1 MNRDVTYKDSL
12 LFHIST
18 MKILCPVF
26 GIIML
31 VLGFI
36 EAKDGYYVITGL
48 GVIGL
53 LLMIYITLKVNKKK
67 TFSYMMT
74 EDDITFKEG
83 NNEKKYAY
91 EDITKLVDDGKTLT
105 IYSKEGVIAQLSSL
119 EFEVADLA
127 ELVEECTDHKIPYED
142 IEGSKEAPSRMPS
155 VSVTKPVM
163 LVLTLIQLVSLVA
176 GMIGA
181 LDSLVV
187 SGLISVVVPVLAGIY
202 YLGLTAEGNQPAI
215 KELYGLFFCNFII
228 PTITGWLVLFT
239 KYAMENT
246 RPLIYASII
255 VFLIIFVFYRWIGE
269 KAGLPRDALFTCFL
283 VIFIPLALCWIN
295 DPLAKVTNTEE
306 CIITKTEHYTT
317 KFSQVYHFNVK
328 TGKKKFTYRATA
340 KEFKQ
345 YKKGDTIT
353 ITTKTGPFAVSYKE
367 IKK

>member
-18 MKILCPVF
+18 MKFLCPVF

-142 IEGSKEAPSRMPS
+142 VEGTKEAPSRMPA

-187 SGLISVVVPVLAGIY
+187 GGLISIVIPVLAGIY
-202 YLGLTAEGNQPAI
+202 
-215 KELYGLFFCNFII
+215 
-228 PTITGWLVLFT
+228 
-239 KYAMENT
+239 
-246 RPLIYASII
+246 
-255 VFLIIFVFYRWIGE
+255 
-269 KAGLPRDALFTCFL
+269 
-283 VIFIPLALCWIN
+283 
-295 DPLAKVTNTEE
+295 
-306 CIITKTEHYTT
+306 
-317 KFSQVYHFNVK
+317 
-328 TGKKKFTYRATA
+328 
-340 KEFKQ
+340 
-345 YKKGDTIT
+345 
-353 ITTKTGPFAVSYKE
+353 
-367 IKK
+367 

>member
-1 MNRDVTYKDSL
+1 M
-12 LFHIST
+12 
-18 MKILCPVF
+18 
-26 GIIML
+26 
-31 VLGFI
+31 
-36 EAKDGYYVITGL
+36 
-48 GVIGL
+48 
-53 LLMIYITLKVNKKK
+53 
-67 TFSYMMT
+67 
-74 EDDITFKEG
+74 
-83 NNEKKYAY
+83 
-91 EDITKLVDDGKTLT
+91 
-105 IYSKEGVIAQLSSL
+105 IAQLSSL

-142 IEGSKEAPSRMPS
+142 IEGTKEAPSRMPS

-181 LDSLVV
+181 FDSLVV
-187 SGLISVVVPVLAGIY
+187 GGLISIVIPVLAGIY

-246 RPLIYASII
+246 RPLIYAAII

-269 KAGLPRDALFTCFL
+269 KAGLSRDALFTCFL

-295 DPLAKVTNTEE
+295 DPLAKVTATEE
-306 CIITKTEHYTT
+306 CIITKTEYYTT

-328 TGKKKFTYRATA
+328 TGKKKYT
-340 KEFKQ
+340 
-345 YKKGDTIT
+345 
-353 ITTKTGPFAVSYKE
+353 
-367 IKK
+367 

>member
-18 MKILCPVF
+18 MKFLCPVF

-142 IEGSKEAPSRMPS
+142 IEGTKEAPSHMPS
-155 VSVTKPVM
+155 VSVT
-163 LVLTLIQLVSLVA
+163 
-176 GMIGA
+176 
-181 LDSLVV
+181 
-187 SGLISVVVPVLAGIY
+187 
-202 YLGLTAEGNQPAI
+202 NQ
-215 KELYGLFFCNFII
+215 
-228 PTITGWLVLFT
+228 
-239 KYAMENT
+239 
-246 RPLIYASII
+246 
-255 VFLIIFVFYRWIGE
+255 
-269 KAGLPRDALFTCFL
+269 
-283 VIFIPLALCWIN
+283 
-295 DPLAKVTNTEE
+295 
-306 CIITKTEHYTT
+306 
-317 KFSQVYHFNVK
+317 
-328 TGKKKFTYRATA
+328 
-340 KEFKQ
+340 
-345 YKKGDTIT
+345 
-353 ITTKTGPFAVSYKE
+353 
-367 IKK
+367 

>member
-18 MKILCPVF
+18 MKFLCPVF

-74 EDDITFKEG
+74 EDDIIFKEG

-105 IYSKEGVIAQLSSL
+105 IYSEEGVIAQLSSL

-142 IEGSKEAPSRMPS
+142 IEGTKEAPSRMPS

-187 SGLISVVVPVLAGIY
+187 GGLISIVIPVLAGIY

-215 KELYGLFFCNFII
+215 KELYGLFFGNFII

-246 RPLIYASII
+246 RVYAE
-255 VFLIIFVFYRWIGE
+255 VLL
-269 KAGLPRDALFTCFL
+269 KHDQ
-283 VIFIPLALCWIN
+283 VIFTLKNISAQPLNIPAEELTERFIRGDVARNTEGSGLGLSIAQSLTQLQGGTFELYLDGDLFKVCLKFPQKISPADLSGSD
-295 DPLAKVTNTEE
+295 DPL
-306 CIITKTEHYTT
+306 
-317 KFSQVYHFNVK
+317 F
-328 TGKKKFTYRATA
+328 
-340 KEFKQ
+340 
-345 YKKGDTIT
+345 
-353 ITTKTGPFAVSYKE
+353 
-367 IKK
+367 

>member
-142 IEGSKEAPSRMPS
+142 IEGSKEAPSRMSS

-202 YLGLTAEGNQPAI
+202 YLGLTAEGNQR
-215 KELYGLFFCNFII
+215 II
-228 PTITGWLVLFT
+228 WIVL
-239 KYAMENT
+239 
-246 RPLIYASII
+246 L
-255 VFLIIFVFYRWIGE
+255 
-269 KAGLPRDALFTCFL
+269 
-283 VIFIPLALCWIN
+283 
-295 DPLAKVTNTEE
+295 
-306 CIITKTEHYTT
+306 
-317 KFSQVYHFNVK
+317 
-328 TGKKKFTYRATA
+328 
-340 KEFKQ
+340 
-345 YKKGDTIT
+345 
-353 ITTKTGPFAVSYKE
+353 
-367 IKK
+367 